1 LRILIV
7 DDDIYSGLALTNL
20 LQHDHVLRIATNGQ
34 DALSLFAEGDYD
46 AVVTDIRMPKMNGIE
61 LLKAIRCVNCEIPV
75 IIISGHGTSDYQAEA
90 DEFGARA
97 FFSKPLDVEQF
108 MKVLYDLETNSV

>member
-1 LRILIV
+1 MRILIV
-7 DDDIYSGLALTNL
+7 DDDIYSVLALTNL

-34 DALSLFAEGDYD
+34 DALSLFAEGRYD

-61 LLKAIRCVNCEIPV
+61 LLKAIRCVDTQTPV
-75 IIISGHGTSDYQAEA
+75 IIISGHGTPDSRVEA
-90 DEFGARA
+90 DEFGVKA

-108 MKVLYDLETNSV
+108 MQVLYGLETNSV